1 MVAFFYPSSSL
12 GLLVK
17 IAVAIRE
24 VGTFHSLDP
33 YTLQVVDS

>member
-1 MVAFFYPSSSL
+1 MVAVFYPSPSL

-17 IAVAIRE
+17 IAEAIRE

-33 YTLQVVDS
+33 YTLQIVDS